1 MMTNIFIRSLYSHS
15 IYSLYTLLILYIS
28 ATTSFTT
35 SGSLMTPNYSLC
47 SIKPLKQFVSQ
58 APRAPLANRP
68 RLFLKPNVAMALG
81 SGDTTDGYLNNL
93 NIQKYINA
101 NITSIIKKSNY
112 YRKQDIP
119 FAGDQI
125 NITSVYLNID
135 KVKGVY
141 FAKDAKN
148 VIFTL
153 QDKLADLYYYDVR
166 ASGDAK
172 ASGDGRGIYK
182 ITNNTRINMKG
193 LNRCVFQSFNNDVD
207 GILF

>member
-1 MMTNIFIRSLYSHS
+1 MMMTNIFIRSLYSQ
-15 IYSLYTLLILYIS
+15 SLYTLLILYIS

-58 APRAPLANRP
+58 ASRAPLANRP
-68 RLFLKPNVAMALG
+68 MLFLKPNVAMALG

-125 NITSVYLNID
+125 NITSIYLNID

-141 FAKDAKN
+141 FEKDVKN

-153 QDKLADLYYYDVR
+153 QDNLADLYYYDVR
-166 ASGDAK
+166 ASGD
-172 ASGDGRGIYK
+172 GGGIYK

>member
-1 MMTNIFIRSLYSHS
+1 MTNVFICSLFM
-15 IYSLYTLLILYIS
+15 LYLS
-28 ATTSFTT
+28 ATS
-35 SGSLMTPNYSLC
+35 SLITPNYSLIC
-47 SIKPLKQFVSQ
+47 LKPLAPL

-125 NITSVYLNID
+125 NITSIYLNID

-153 QDKLADLYYYDVR
+153 QDNLADLYYYDV
-166 ASGDAK
+166 SGSSGGDAK
-172 ASGDGRGIYK
+172 ASSDAKASGSIYK
-182 ITNNTRINMKG
+182 ISNNTRINMKG
-193 LNRCVFQSFNNDVD
+193 LSRFVFQSFNNDVD